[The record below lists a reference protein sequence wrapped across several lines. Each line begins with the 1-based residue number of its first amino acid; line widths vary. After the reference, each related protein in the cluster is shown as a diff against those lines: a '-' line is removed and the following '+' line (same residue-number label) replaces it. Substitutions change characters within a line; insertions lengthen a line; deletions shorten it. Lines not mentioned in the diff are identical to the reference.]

1 MVQSMQ
7 TSDLTHLKP
16 EQGNPRFDRWIEF
29 LSAALLALA
38 VIGTAWCGYQAAR
51 WGGKQTESFIE
62 ALAAQQNS
70 IQQANQA
77 VLVQSLHVNLFVE
90 WASAVSQENQQL
102 AAFLFERFPPEL
114 KGVMDAWLTLEPETN
129 PDAPPSPFAMPEY
142 ILEQS
147 EESEKL
153 SIKAD
158 EFFKQATQANLISD
172 NYVLLTVIFASVLF
186 FGGISGKF
194 QTRVID
200 LTMLILAF
208 VLFNVGV
215 VVMLRFPVY

>member
-1 MVQSMQ
+1 MQ
-7 TSDLTHLKP
+7 TSDLTRLKP
-16 EQGNPRFDRWIEF
+16 EQDDPRFDRWIEF
-29 LSAALLALA
+29 LSAAILALA
-38 VIGTAWCGYQAAR
+38 VIGTAWCGYQDAR

-77 VLVQSLHVNLFVE
+77 VLVQSLHVDLFVE
-90 WASAVSQENQQL
+90 WASAVRQEDQQL
-102 AAFLFERFPPEL
+102 ADFLFERFPPDL
-114 KGVMDAWLTLEPETN
+114 KRATEAWLTLEPETN
-129 PDAPPSPFAMPEY
+129 PNAPPSPFAMPEY
-142 ILEQS
+142 ILEHS

-153 SIKAD
+153 AIMAD
-158 EFFKQATQANLISD
+158 GFFEQATQANLTSD

-194 QTRVID
+194 QYRVID

-208 VLFNVGV
+208 VLFTVGV
-215 VVMLRFPVY
+215 TVMLRYPIY

>member
-1 MVQSMQ
+1 MQ
-7 TSDLTHLKP
+7 PSDLTQLKS
-16 EQGNPRFDRWIEF
+16 EQEDPRIDRWIEF
-29 LSAALLALA
+29 LSAAILALA

-51 WGGKQTESFIE
+51 WRGKQAESFIE

-77 VLVQSLHVNLFVE
+77 VLVQSLHVDLFVE
-90 WASAVSQENQQL
+90 WASAVSQEDQQL
-102 AAFLFERFPPEL
+102 ADFLFERFPPEL
-114 KGVMDAWLTLEPETN
+114 KGATEAWLTLEPETN
-129 PDAPPSPFAMPEY
+129 PNAPPSPFAMPEY

-153 SIKAD
+153 SIMAD
-158 EFFKQATQANLISD
+158 EFFEQATQANLTSD

-194 QTRVID
+194 RTRVID

-208 VLFNVGV
+208 VLFTVGLI
-215 VVMLRFPVY
+215 VMLKFPVY

>member
-1 MVQSMQ
+1 MQ
-7 TSDLTHLKP
+7 TSDLTRLKP
-16 EQGNPRFDRWIEF
+16 EQKDPRIDRWIEF
-29 LSAALLALA
+29 LSAAILALA

-51 WGGKQTESFIE
+51 WGGKQVESFIE

-70 IQQANQA
+70 IQKANQA
-77 VLVQSLHVNLFVE
+77 VLMQSLHVDLFVE
-90 WASAVSQENQQL
+90 WASAVSQEDQKL
-102 AAFLFERFPPEL
+102 ADFLFERFPPEL
-114 KGVMDAWLTLEPETN
+114 KGATDAWLTLEPETN
-129 PDAPPSPFAMPEY
+129 PNAPPSPLAMPEY

-153 SIKAD
+153 SIMAD
-158 EFFKQATQANLISD
+158 EFFKQATHANLISD

-200 LTMLILAF
+200 ISMLILAF
-208 VLFNVGV
+208 VLFTVGV
-215 VVMLRFPVY
+215 VVILRYPVH

>member
-1 MVQSMQ
+1 MQ
-7 TSDLTHLKP
+7 TSDLTQLKS
-16 EQGNPRFDRWIEF
+16 EQEDPRIDRWIEF

-51 WGGKQTESFIE
+51 WRGKQAESFIE

-77 VLVQSLHVNLFVE
+77 VLVQSLHVDLFVE
-90 WASAVSQENQQL
+90 WASAVSQENQQMED
-102 AAFLFERFPPEL
+102 FLIKRFPPEL
-114 KGVMDAWLTLEPETN
+114 KGAMDAWLTLEPETN
-129 PDAPPSPFAMPEY
+129 PNAPPSPFAMPEY

-153 SIKAD
+153 SITAD
-158 EFFKQATQANLISD
+158 EFFKQATQANLTSD

-194 QTRVID
+194 RTRVID

-208 VLFNVGV
+208 VLFTVGV
-215 VVMLRFPVY
+215 VVMLGYPVH

>member
-1 MVQSMQ
+1 MQ
-7 TSDLTHLKP
+7 TSDLTRLKP
-16 EQGNPRFDRWIEF
+16 EQEDPRFDRWIEF
-29 LSAALLALA
+29 LSAAILALA

-77 VLVQSLHVNLFVE
+77 VLVQSLHVDLFVE
-90 WASAVSQENQQL
+90 WASAVSQDNQQL
-102 AAFLFERFPPEL
+102 ANILYERFSPEL
-114 KGVMDAWLTLEPETN
+114 KGATDAWLTLEPVTN
-129 PDAPPSPFAMPEY
+129 PNAPPSPFAMPEY
-142 ILEQS
+142 ILEHS

-158 EFFKQATQANLISD
+158 EFFEQATRANLTSD
-172 NYVLLTVIFASVLF
+172 NYILLTVIFASVLF

-194 QTRVID
+194 QYRVID

-208 VLFNVGV
+208 VLFTIGV
-215 VVMLRFPVY
+215 TVMLRYPVY

>member
-1 MVQSMQ
+1 MQ
-7 TSDLTHLKP
+7 TSDLTRLKP
-16 EQGNPRFDRWIEF
+16 EQEDPRFNRWIEF
-29 LSAALLALA
+29 LSAAILALT

-51 WGGKQTESFIE
+51 WRGKQSESFIE

-70 IQQANQA
+70 IQKANQA
-77 VLVQSLHVNLFVE
+77 VLVQSLHVDLFVE
-90 WASAVSQENQQL
+90 WASAVSQEDQKL
-102 AAFLFERFPPEL
+102 ADFLFERFPPEL
-114 KGVMDAWLTLEPETN
+114 KGATDAWLTLEPETN
-129 PDAPPSPFAMPEY
+129 PNAPPSPLAMPEY

-153 SIKAD
+153 SIMAV
-158 EFFKQATQANLISD
+158 EFFKQATHANLISD

-200 LTMLILAF
+200 ISMLILAF
-208 VLFNVGV
+208 VLFTVGV
-215 VVMLRFPVY
+215 VVMLRYPIH

>member
-1 MVQSMQ
+1 MQ
-7 TSDLTHLKP
+7 TSDLTRLKP
-16 EQGNPRFDRWIEF
+16 EQKDPRIDRWIEF
-29 LSAALLALA
+29 LSAAILALA

-51 WGGKQTESFIE
+51 WGGKQAESFIE

-70 IQQANQA
+70 IQKANQA
-77 VLVQSLHVNLFVE
+77 VLMQSLHVDLFVE
-90 WASAVSQENQQL
+90 WASAVSQEDQQMED
-102 AAFLFERFPPEL
+102 FLFERFPPEL
-114 KGVMDAWLTLEPETN
+114 KGATDAWLTLEPETN
-129 PDAPPSPFAMPEY
+129 PNAPPSPLAMPEY

-153 SIKAD
+153 SIMAD
-158 EFFKQATQANLISD
+158 EFFKQATQANQTSD

-200 LTMLILAF
+200 ISMLILAF
-208 VLFNVGV
+208 VLFTVGV
-215 VVMLRFPVY
+215 VVMLRFPVH

>member
-1 MVQSMQ
+1 MQ
-7 TSDLTHLKP
+7 TSDLTQLKS
-16 EQGNPRFDRWIEF
+16 EQKDHRIGRWQEF
-29 LSAALLALA
+29 LSAAILALA

-51 WGGKQTESFIE
+51 WRGKQAESFIE

-70 IQQANQA
+70 IQQANKA

-90 WASAVSQENQQL
+90 WASAVSQDNQQL
-102 AAFLFERFPPEL
+102 ADFLFERFPPEL
-114 KGVMDAWLTLEPETN
+114 KRATDAWLTLDPETN
-129 PDAPPSPFAMPEY
+129 PNAPPSPFAMPEY

-153 SIKAD
+153 SIMAD
-158 EFFKQATQANLISD
+158 KFFKQATQANLTSD

-194 QTRVID
+194 RTRVID

-208 VLFNVGV
+208 VLFTVGV
-215 VVMLRFPVY
+215 VVMLGYPVH

>member
-1 MVQSMQ
+1 MQ
-7 TSDLTHLKP
+7 TSDLTRLKP
-16 EQGNPRFDRWIEF
+16 EQKDPRIDRWIEF
-29 LSAALLALA
+29 LSAAILALA

-51 WGGKQTESFIE
+51 WGGKQAESFIE

-70 IQQANQA
+70 IQKANQA
-77 VLVQSLHVNLFVE
+77 VLVQSLHVDLFVE
-90 WASAVSQENQQL
+90 WASAVSQEDQQL
-102 AAFLFERFPPEL
+102 ADFLFELFPPKL
-114 KGVMDAWLTLEPETN
+114 KGATDAWLTLEPETN
-129 PDAPPSPFAMPEY
+129 SNAPPSPFVMPEY

-153 SIKAD
+153 SIEAD
-158 EFFKQATQANLISD
+158 EFFEQATRANLTSD

-194 QTRVID
+194 QSRVID

-208 VLFNVGV
+208 VLFTVGV
-215 VVMLRFPVY
+215 TVMLGYPVH